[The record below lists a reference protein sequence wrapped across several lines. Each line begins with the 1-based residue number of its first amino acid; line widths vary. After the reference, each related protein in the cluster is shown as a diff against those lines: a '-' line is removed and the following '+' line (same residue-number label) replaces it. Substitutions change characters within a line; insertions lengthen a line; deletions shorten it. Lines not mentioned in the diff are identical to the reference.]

1 MDIKKYLN
9 LKSLLAITGV
19 VGLSF
24 QQVMAQ
30 AAGVA
35 SDAATKA
42 DTVSKTDGLGK
53 TVGFYLILFLL
64 ICVVIGIIGK
74 VLRVYEFTKQIQ
86 GKKEGISWNKV
97 NGILFVI
104 ILIAGLYGTYWS
116 YTVQGAQI
124 LPEAASE
131 HGLKIDSMFN
141 ITLVVTT
148 IVFVATHIL
157 LFLFAYKYNY
167 KAKNK
172 AYYYPHNNTLEK
184 YWTVVP
190 AIALTV
196 LVLMGFFT
204 WRGITNISS
213 DQMKSALQVDV
224 TAHQF
229 AWDVRYAGKDNV
241 SGRKNYKL
249 VGSLGGLNNLGL
261 DLADKHNYDDLKVS
275 EIVLPVNKSVRFT
288 LTSQDVLHSFYM
300 PHFRVQMNCV
310 PGMSTFFQFTPR
322 ITTAEMKV
330 KTNNPDFK
338 YLLYCAKVCGA
349 QHYNM
354 QFAVRVVSQREYDKW
369 VVDQKPIVT
378 EDMKK
383 EYQIAMKENLASSE
397 NKIASN
403 NN

>member
-1 MDIKKYLN
+1 MDIKRYLN
-9 LKSLLAITGV
+9 LKSLLALTGI

-35 SDAATKA
+35 T

-53 TVGFYLILFLL
+53 TVGYYLILFLL

-74 VLRVYEFTKQIQ
+74 VLQVYELTKQIQ
-86 GKKEGISWNKV
+86 GKKEGIAWNKV
-97 NGILFVI
+97 NGILFAVT
-104 ILIAGLYGTYWS
+104 LVVGLYGAYWC

-131 HGLKIDSMFN
+131 HGLKIDSMFR
-141 ITLVVTT
+141 ITLVITT
-148 IVFVATHIL
+148 IVFVITHIL

-167 KAKNK
+167 KAKRK

-184 YWTVVP
+184 YWTVIP

-229 AWDVRYAGKDNV
+229 AWEVRYSGKDNV

-249 VGSLGGLNNLGL
+249 IGSLGGLNNLGL
-261 DLADKHNYDDLKVS
+261 DLADKHNYDDLKVT

-330 KTNNPDFK
+330 KTNDPDFK
-338 YLLYCAKVCGA
+338 YRLYCAKICGGS
-349 QHYNM
+349 HYNM
-354 QFAVRVVSQREYDKW
+354 QFAVRVVTQREYDKW
-369 VVDQKPIVT
+369 VKEQKPIVT
-378 EDMKK
+378 DDMKK
-383 EYQIAMKENLASSE
+383 EYQIAMKENVASKE
-397 NKIASN
+397 NKIALN
-403 NN
+403 N

>member
-9 LKSLLAITGV
+9 LKSLLTLIGI
-19 VGLSF
+19 VGLSI

-30 AAGVA
+30 VAGVA
-35 SDAATKA
+35 ADAE
-42 DTVSKTDGLGK
+42 SKTDGLGK
-53 TVGFYLILFLL
+53 TVGYYLLLFLL
-64 ICVVIGIIGK
+64 ICVVISVIGK
-74 VLRVYEFTKQIQ
+74 VLQVYELTKQIQ
-86 GKKEGISWNKV
+86 GKKEGIAWNKV
-97 NGILFVI
+97 NGILFAI
-104 ILIAGLYGTYWS
+104 ALIAGLYGSYWS

-124 LPEAASE
+124 LPESASE

-141 ITLVVTT
+141 ITLVITT
-148 IVFVATHIL
+148 IVFVITHIL

-167 KAKNK
+167 KAKRK

-184 YWTVVP
+184 YWTVIP
-190 AIALTV
+190 AIALTI

-204 WRGITNISS
+204 WRGITNIPN

-261 DLADKHNYDDLKVS
+261 DLADKNNYDDLKVT

-322 ITTAEMKV
+322 ITTAEMQT
-330 KTNNPDFK
+330 KTDNPDFK
-338 YLLYCAKVCGA
+338 YRLYCAKICGGS
-349 QHYNM
+349 HYNM
-354 QFAVRVVSQREYDKW
+354 QFAVRVVTQKEYNKW
-369 VVDQKPIVT
+369 VADQKLIVT
-378 EDMKK
+378 DDMKEK
-383 EYQIAMKENLASSE
+383 YQLAMKENVASGE
-397 NKIASN
+397 NKIALN
-403 NN
+403 N